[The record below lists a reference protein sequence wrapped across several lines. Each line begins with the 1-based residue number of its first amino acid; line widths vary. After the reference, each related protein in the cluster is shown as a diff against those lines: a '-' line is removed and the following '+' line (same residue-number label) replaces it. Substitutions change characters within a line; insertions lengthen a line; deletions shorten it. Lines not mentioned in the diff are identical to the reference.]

1 MAHEH
6 PRDLVDGSEGR
17 GYAQRVSLALPA
29 WLGKPSTRLVDSA
42 LAVLVGLGVLSAW
55 LTQPVSDHRPLAGV
69 LFAVAASAP
78 LLVRRRWP
86 FAALAALV
94 ALAFATPANGA
105 LTLPLLALVYTVG
118 STRSWQ
124 ATVAAAAIAVGA
136 NTIYEGTG
144 DVINP
149 VLYCGVVGA
158 LGLYVGSR
166 RAGIEALRERAERLD
181 RERELLAER
190 AVAEERVRIA
200 QELHDVVAH
209 NVSLIV
215 VQAQALGATVPDER
229 VTSATTGIADLGR
242 QAMSE
247 MHRTLKLL
255 RANEDEAARRGPQP
269 GLGDLEEL
277 LERARAAGVRVQL
290 AVEGEPRPLS
300 QSVDLSAYR
309 IVQEA
314 LTNVVKHAGRA
325 DATVTLGYRPDGL
338 ELTITDS
345 GDAAL
350 NANARGPGDGG
361 HGLVGMRERAA
372 IFGGTLTAGPRGDH
386 GFEVRG
392 KLPYGDRGGA

>member
-1 MAHEH
+1 M
-6 PRDLVDGSEGR
+6 VDWSQVR

-29 WLGKPSTRLVDSA
+29 WLGRPSPRLVDSA
-42 LAVLVGLGVLSAW
+42 LAVLVGAGVLSAW
-55 LTQPVSDHRPLAGV
+55 LTQPTSDHRPVAGV
-69 LFAVAASAP
+69 LVAVASAAP

-86 FAALAALV
+86 FAALGVLV
-94 ALAFATPANGA
+94 ALAFVTPPNGA

-124 ATVAAAAIAVGA
+124 ATVVAGAIAVGT
-136 NTIYEGTG
+136 NMIYEGTG

-149 VLYCGVVGA
+149 LLYCAAVGA

-166 RAGIEALRERAERLD
+166 RAGMEALRERAERLD
-181 RERELLAER
+181 RERDLMAQR

-255 RANEDEAARRGPQP
+255 RTNESEAAWRGPQP
-269 GLGDLEEL
+269 GLGDLEDL
-277 LERARAAGVRVQL
+277 LKRARDAGVRVEL
-290 AVEGEPRPLS
+290 AVEGEPRPLP

-325 DATVTLGYRPDGL
+325 DATVTLGYRADGL
-338 ELTITDS
+338 ELTIV
-345 GDAAL
+345 DAGSPA
-350 NANARGPGDGG
+350 ARTNVRGASNGG
-361 HGLVGMRERAA
+361 HGIVGMRERAA
-372 IFGGTLTAGPRGDH
+372 VFGGTLTAGPRGDR

-392 KLPYGDRGGA
+392 MLPYGDRGRS